1 MEGYILSRVAWW
13 LLDVDAVDIG
23 CMHSTIQTFLHKF
36 NNPLYFNSRFHFSFH
51 AHWWTSLIYE
61 QHGRF
66 PLSILSQTAA
76 SHAIGLYRHS
86 FIRGV

>member
-1 MEGYILSRVAWW
+1 MSFN
-13 LLDVDAVDIG
+13 VDAVDIG
-23 CMHSTIQTFLHKF
+23 GMHSTIQTFLHKF
-36 NNPLYFNSRFHFSFH
+36 NNPLFQHSFPFSFH

-86 FIRGV
+86 FLRGV